1 MQIRTSL
8 ESADE
13 TVSSNTLM
21 ISAVSGALLLLQ
33 SLVLAAQLESD
44 DRCGLTTGGQARF

>member
-1 MQIRTSL
+1 
-8 ESADE
+8 
-13 TVSSNTLM
+13 M

-44 DRCGLTTGGQARF
+44 DRCGLTTGGQARLWTEFKIFTEPPS